1 MNILFLETQFF
12 GSHKAFLEGLQQHSA
27 HSIYPI
33 ATVPAKGKEGGCA
46 VALQRRVEPSQ
57 QKFDLIISSNAE
69 GLSSFIALTNPRFAR
84 TPILVYLHENPFSSP
99 LEAGK
104 ERNLVRCYQHYV
116 NLLCANCIVFSSA
129 FHRESFFESAE
140 LLLSKLP
147 DFELQSTLE
156 GIRAKSV
163 VMHPGLNLE
172 AHDQISDGRGHSR
185 PRFVWNQRWVSEKNP
200 DLFFTTMNRLD
211 DAGFNFELI
220 LAGDNRGERP
230 PAFEKAWKR
239 YGDRIIHM
247 GFVDDFQ
254 SYSKL
259 LHSADFVLSTAR
271 HEFFSVSVMEAIYC
285 GCHPFLPNKLTYP
298 ELIPRH
304 LQRPLLHAPVIY
316 EDEDELFRHIRG
328 VLIGENKP
336 LPKTSLQTIG
346 RYLNWSERVGE
357 YDKLFLEVAQG
368 QTA

>member
-12 GSHKAFLEGLQQHSA
+12 GSHKAFLEGLQQHSQHA
-27 HSIYPI
+27 IYPI
-33 ATVPAKGKEGGCA
+33 TTVPAKGKEGGGA
-46 VALQRRVEPSQ
+46 VALQRRVKPLQ
-57 QKFDLIISSNAE
+57 QEFDLIISSNAE
-69 GLSSFIALTNPRFAR
+69 GLSSFLALTNPRFAQ
-84 TPILVYLHENPFSSP
+84 TPILIYLHENPFSSP
-99 LEAGK
+99 LSDAE

-116 NLLCANCIVFSSA
+116 NLLCANCVVFSSA
-129 FHRESFFESAE
+129 FHLERFFESAE
-140 LLLSKLP
+140 NLLPKLP

-156 GIRAKSV
+156 SIRSKSV
-163 VMHPGLNLE
+163 VMHPGLNLR
-172 AHDQISDGRGHSR
+172 AHDQIPDRRGHSR

-200 DLFFTTMNRLD
+200 DLFFTMMNRLD
-211 DAGFNFELI
+211 DAGFDFELI

-259 LHSADFVLSTAR
+259 LHSADFVLSTAK
-271 HEFFSVSVMEAIYC
+271 HEYFSVSVMEAIYC

-316 EDEDELFRHIRG
+316 EDEDELFKHIRG
-328 VLIGENKP
+328 VLLGQNKV

-346 RYLNWSERVGE
+346 RHLDWSDRISEF
-357 YDKLFLEVAQG
+357 DKLFSEVVLSK
-368 QTA
+368 TD